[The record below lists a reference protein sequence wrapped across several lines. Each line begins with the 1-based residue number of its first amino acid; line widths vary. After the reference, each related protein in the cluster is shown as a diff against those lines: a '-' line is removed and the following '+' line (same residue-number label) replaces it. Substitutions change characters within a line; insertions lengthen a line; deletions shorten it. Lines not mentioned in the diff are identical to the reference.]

1 VSVDVVG
8 VLTRPV
14 SLASVLDCAGAAMR
28 ALLGLDAAPGL
39 IVIGGC
45 RGQEDPRMPS
55 GREPSAEGLAGMMIG
70 DRIPA
75 GPNGLAGSLA
85 FEVGLVGANDR
96 AYVMVIDLTE
106 AGGAGAC
113 VEAVV
118 SPTRTCVGVVLAT
131 AVALGAA
138 IASGGEFVDIELM
151 MLDEPVEDPARF
163 IESAR
168 LSGGAGDLAERCE
181 QFMRQFPQLGGWPR
195 DRSAR

>member
-8 VLTRPV
+8 VLAKPV
-14 SLASVLDCAGAAMR
+14 SLASVLECAGAAMK
-28 ALLGLDAAPGL
+28 ALLGLDATPSL
-39 IVIGGC
+39 IVIDD
-45 RGQEDPRMPS
+45 RRVQEHARVPR
-55 GREPSAEGLAGMMIG
+55 REPGAEGLAGMMIG

-75 GPNGLAGSLA
+75 GPNGRAGSLA

-96 AYVMVIDLTE
+96 AYVMVIDLTA
-106 AGGAGAC
+106 AGGAGGC

-118 SPTRTCVGVVLAT
+118 SPSRTCVGVVLAT

-163 IESAR
+163 IKVAC
-168 LSGGAGDLAERCE
+168 LSGGGGDLAERCE
-181 QFMRQFPQLGGWPR
+181 LFMRQFPHLGGWPR
-195 DRSAR
+195 DRSVA